1 MTAPTRYDRITPHD
15 ELFRVRRVWIGVGDW
30 TWPFEA
36 RYTAWITAAMLVVAL
51 ELLARLTLGFSPD
64 LVHVLVF
71 FLYLPVFGCL
81 TTWGLFM
88 VVDYER
94 PVGAVVTHL
103 LRGHTARLTRRPQ
116 PLPAPTT
123 LTLRAWA
130 RQARPPRQ
138 RLRDRL
144 RRRRPRPG
152 PRRRAERQPRTA
164 AGGRRRVIRGHLRQA
179 QRGIT
184 AALRLTGAVL
194 YAVFIVQPTIGVVLL
209 LAAALFIT
217 DPWGGRHG

>member
-1 MTAPTRYDRITPHD
+1 MSTPTRYDRITPHD

-36 RYTAWITAAMLVVAL
+36 RYTAWITAVMLVVAL

-64 LVHVLVF
+64 LVHALVF

-116 PLPAPTT
+116 PLPAPTA
-123 LTLRAWA
+123 LALRAWA
-130 RQARPPRQ
+130 RQARPPRL

-144 RRRRPRPG
+144 PRGPRRG

-164 AGGRRRVIRGHLRQA
+164 AGGRRRAIRGHLRQA

-194 YAVFIVQPTIGVVLL
+194 HAVFIVQPTIGVVLGLVVAL
-209 LAAALFIT
+209 LVT
-217 DPWGGRHG
+217 TNP